1 MTTTTQ
7 PIRRSVQVHAP
18 PGKAFRVFTEEMGT
32 WWPLET
38 HSRAAAERSDVRAER
53 IEFQGRVGGQVL
65 EHLSNGEVLPW
76 AEVILW
82 EPPRRLVLAWRPHGR
97 PQPPTEVEVIFTPRD
112 GGTHV
117 ELEHRGWE
125 RLTEVFGELYDSYTQ
140 GWVGTL
146 DRFSS
151 ALSAPSSP

>member
-1 MTTTTQ
+1 MRVE
-7 PIRRSVQVHAP
+7 PIRRSVEVAAAP
-18 PGKAFRVFTEEMGT
+18 EEAFRVFTEEMGT

-53 IEFQGRVGGQVL
+53 IEVQGRAGGHLL

-76 AEVILW
+76 AEVLVW
-82 EPPRRLVLAWRPHGR
+82 EPPRRMVLAWRPHGR
-97 PQPPTEVEVIFTPRD
+97 PQPPTEVEVVFTPRD

-125 RLTEVFGELYDSYTQ
+125 RLTEEFQELYESYAQ

-146 DRFSS
+146 ARFE
-151 ALSAPSSP
+151 ATVPERTA